1 MPLSETPE
9 RGIGLRYGWVPM
21 RYEWFIGLRYLKA
34 KRKQT
39 FISIIT
45 FISIF
50 GVALGVWA
58 LIVVLS
64 VMSGFE
70 STLKEKILG
79 TQAHLVILKA
89 SQEGFEGHEEVL
101 KKAESVPGVVAAAP
115 FVFSQVMLSSESAV
129 SGVVLK
135 GIAPDQ
141 ETRVTDLGRNMK
153 AGSLLALKKGDEKE
167 GPAIILGSELA
178 KHLRVG
184 VGDPIQVISPLGT
197 MTPMGM
203 MPKMKRFVVGGLFH
217 SGMYEFDNTI
227 AYISVESAQRF
238 FGMGTQ
244 ITGIEVRVKDIYK
257 VKEIA
262 REIRK
267 RIGFPFWTKD
277 WMEMNRNLF
286 SALKLEKIAMFI
298 ILVLIVLVAAFNI
311 ISTLI
316 MVVMEKNKDIAILK
330 SMGATS
336 QGILRIFVIE
346 GLVIGVV
353 GTFLGAIVGLVTAL
367 NLEKV
372 TAFVEN
378 LFGFKVLPT
387 DVYYID
393 KLPSQVNPLDVGL
406 IILTAML
413 ISLLAT
419 LYPSWRASKLD
430 PAEALRYE

>member
-1 MPLSETPE
+1 
-9 RGIGLRYGWVPM
+9 M

-45 FISIF
+45 LISIVGF
-50 GVALGVWA
+50 ALGVWA
-58 LIVVLS
+58 LIVVLA

-70 STLKEKILG
+70 KTLKEKILG
-79 TQAHLVILKA
+79 TQAHLVILKT
-89 SQEGFEGHEEVL
+89 SQEGMDRYEEVV
-101 KKAESVPGVVAAAP
+101 KEVEQVKGVVSATP
-115 FVFSQVMLSSESAV
+115 FILSQVMLSSESNV
-129 SGVVLK
+129 FGVVLN
-135 GIAPDQ
+135 GIDPD
-141 ETRVTDLGRNMK
+141 RVGKVIELARNMK
-153 AGSLLALKKGDEKE
+153 AGRLQDLKAEGDSP
-167 GPAIILGSELA
+167 GIILGVELA
-178 KHLRVG
+178 KRLG
-184 VGDPIQVISPLGT
+184 VSLNDAIQVISPLGT

-203 MPKMKRFVVGGLFH
+203 MPKMKRFRVMGIFY
-217 SGMYEFDNTI
+217 SGMYDFDNTL
-227 AYISVESAQRF
+227 AYISIVSAQKFLNMDSRV
-238 FGMGTQ
+238 
-244 ITGIEVRVKDIYK
+244 TGIEIKTSDVYK
-257 VKEIA
+257 VKKIGK
-262 REIRK
+262 EIRQK
-267 RIGFPFWTKD
+267 LGFPFWTRD

-286 SALKLEKIAMFI
+286 SALKLEKVAMFI

-330 SMGATS
+330 SMGAPS
-336 QGILRIFVIE
+336 KGILRIFIIE
-346 GLVIGVV
+346 GGVIGVV
-353 GTFLGAIVGLVTAL
+353 GTFFGTLVGLATAL

-372 TAFVEN
+372 SGFVEN
-378 LFGFKVLPT
+378 LFGFKILPS

-406 IILTAML
+406 IVMTAIL

>member
-1 MPLSETPE
+1 
-9 RGIGLRYGWVPM
+9 M

-45 FISIF
+45 LISIVGF
-50 GVALGVWA
+50 ALGVWA
-58 LIVVLS
+58 LIVVLA

-70 STLKEKILG
+70 KTLKEKILG
-79 TQAHLVILKA
+79 TQAHLVVLKTN
-89 SQEGFEGHEEVL
+89 QEGMDRYEEVV
-101 KKAESVPGVVAAAP
+101 KEVEQVKGVVSATP
-115 FVFSQVMLSSESAV
+115 FILSQVMLSSESNV
-129 SGVVLK
+129 FGVVLN
-135 GIAPDQ
+135 GIDPD
-141 ETRVTDLGRNMK
+141 RVGKVIELARNMK
-153 AGSLLALKKGDEKE
+153 AGRLQDLKAEGDSP
-167 GPAIILGSELA
+167 GIILGVELA
-178 KHLRVG
+178 KRLG
-184 VGDPIQVISPLGT
+184 VSLNDAIQVISPLGT

-203 MPKMKRFVVGGLFH
+203 MPKMKRFRVMGIFY
-217 SGMYEFDNTI
+217 SGMYDFDNTL
-227 AYISVESAQRF
+227 AYISIVSAQKFLNMDSRV
-238 FGMGTQ
+238 
-244 ITGIEVRVKDIYK
+244 TGIEIKTSDVYK
-257 VKEIA
+257 VKKIGK
-262 REIRK
+262 EIRQK
-267 RIGFPFWTKD
+267 LGFPFWTRD

-286 SALKLEKIAMFI
+286 SALKLEKVAMFI

-330 SMGATS
+330 SMGAPS
-336 QGILRIFVIE
+336 KGILRIFIIE
-346 GLVIGVV
+346 GGVIGVV
-353 GTFLGAIVGLVTAL
+353 GTFFGTVVGLATAL

-372 TAFVEN
+372 SGFVEN
-378 LFGFKVLPT
+378 LFGFKILPS

-406 IILTAML
+406 IVMTAIL

>member
-1 MPLSETPE
+1 
-9 RGIGLRYGWVPM
+9 M

-45 FISIF
+45 IISIV
-50 GVALGVWA
+50 GVMVGVMA
-58 LIVVLS
+58 LIVVLA

-70 STLKEKILG
+70 KTLKEKILG
-79 TQAHLVILKA
+79 TQAHLVLLRA
-89 SQEGFEGHEEVL
+89 SQEGMDHYEEVL
-101 KKAESVPGVVAAAP
+101 KKAQEVKGVVSAAP
-115 FVFSQVMLSSESAV
+115 FIFNQVMLSSESNV
-129 SGVVLK
+129 SGVVIK
-135 GIAPDQ
+135 GIDPDQ
-141 ETRVTDLGRNMK
+141 VGKVTELAHNMK
-153 AGSLLALKKGDEKE
+153 AGRLQDLKGESE
-167 GPAIILGSELA
+167 LSGIVLGVELA
-178 KHLRVG
+178 KHLG
-184 VGDPIQVISPLGT
+184 VSVKDTIQVISPLGT

-203 MPKMKRFVVGGLFH
+203 MPKMKRFRVVGIFY
-217 SGMYEFDNTI
+217 SGMYEYDNTM
-227 AYISVESAQRF
+227 AYLSLESAQKF
-238 FGMGTQ
+238 FGMGDRV
-244 ITGIEVRVKDIYK
+244 TGIEIKTNDIYK

-262 REIRK
+262 KEIRK
-267 RIGFPFWTKD
+267 KLGFPFWTKD

-316 MVVMEKNKDIAILK
+316 MVVMEKHKDIAILK
-330 SMGATS
+330 SMGAS
-336 QGILRIFVIE
+336 SKGILKIFVIE
-346 GLVIGVV
+346 GGVIGVV
-353 GTFLGAIVGLVTAL
+353 GTVFGTILGLGIAL

-372 TAFVEN
+372 TGFVEN
-378 LFGFKVLPT
+378 LFGFKILSG

-393 KLPSQVNPLDVGL
+393 KLPSQVNPLDIAL
-406 IILTAML
+406 IVVTAIL

>member
-1 MPLSETPE
+1 MK
-9 RGIGLRYGWVPM
+9 
-21 RYEWFIGLRYLKA
+21 YEWFIGLRYLKA

-45 FISIF
+45 IISIA
-50 GVALGVWA
+50 GVMVGVMA

-70 STLKEKILG
+70 KTLKEKILG
-79 TQAHLVILKA
+79 TQAHLVVLKA
-89 SQEGFEGHEEVL
+89 SQEGMDHYQEVIRKIEEVKGIL
-101 KKAESVPGVVAAAP
+101 AAAP
-115 FVFSQVMLSSESAV
+115 FIFSQVMLSSGSNV

-135 GIAPDQ
+135 GVDP
-141 ETRVTDLGRNMK
+141 EREGKVTELAHNLK
-153 AGSLLALKKGDEKE
+153 AGKLQDLKEVKAGEPP
-167 GPAIILGSELA
+167 GVILGAELA
-178 KHLRVG
+178 KHLSTAP
-184 VGDPIQVISPLGT
+184 GDTIQVISPMGT

-203 MPKMKRFVVGGLFH
+203 MPKMKSFRVVGIFH
-217 SGMYEFDNTI
+217 SGMYEYDNTM
-227 AYISVESAQRF
+227 AYVSIESAQKF
-238 FGMGTQ
+238 FGMGDQ
-244 ITGIEVRVKDIYK
+244 VTGVEVKTGNIYK
-257 VKEIA
+257 VQEIG
-262 REIRK
+262 RDVRHK
-267 RIGFPFWTKD
+267 LGYPFWTKD

-286 SALKLEKIAMFI
+286 SALRLEKIAMFI

-330 SMGATS
+330 SMGAS
-336 QGILRIFVIE
+336 PKGILKIFMIE

-353 GTFLGAIVGLVTAL
+353 GTAMGAISGLLIAL

-372 TAFVEN
+372 TGFVEN
-378 LFGFKVLPT
+378 LFGFKILAS

-393 KLPSQVNPLDVGL
+393 KLPSQVNPGDVW
-406 IILTAML
+406 IITATAIL

>member
-1 MPLSETPE
+1 
-9 RGIGLRYGWVPM
+9 M

-45 FISIF
+45 LISIVGF
-50 GVALGVWA
+50 ALGVWA
-58 LIVVLS
+58 LIVVLA

-70 STLKEKILG
+70 KTLKEKILG
-79 TQAHLVILKA
+79 TQAHLVVLKTN
-89 SQEGFEGHEEVL
+89 QDGMDRYEEVV
-101 KKAESVPGVVAAAP
+101 KEVEQVKGVVSATP
-115 FVFSQVMLSSESAV
+115 FILSQVMLSSESNV
-129 SGVVLK
+129 FGVVLN
-135 GIAPDQ
+135 GIDPD
-141 ETRVTDLGRNMK
+141 RVGKVIELARNMK
-153 AGSLLALKKGDEKE
+153 AGRLQDLKAGGDSP
-167 GPAIILGSELA
+167 GIILGVELA
-178 KHLRVG
+178 KRLG
-184 VGDPIQVISPLGT
+184 VSLNDAIQVISPLGT

-203 MPKMKRFVVGGLFH
+203 MPKMKRFRVMGIFY
-217 SGMYEFDNTI
+217 SGMYDFDNTL
-227 AYISVESAQRF
+227 AYISIVSAQKFLNMDSRV
-238 FGMGTQ
+238 
-244 ITGIEVRVKDIYK
+244 TGIEIKTSDVYK
-257 VKEIA
+257 VKKIGK
-262 REIRK
+262 EIRQK
-267 RIGFPFWTKD
+267 LGFPFWTRD

-286 SALKLEKIAMFI
+286 SALKLEKVAMFI

-330 SMGATS
+330 SMGAPS
-336 QGILRIFVIE
+336 KGILRIFIIE
-346 GLVIGVV
+346 GGVIGVV
-353 GTFLGAIVGLVTAL
+353 GTFFGTLVGLATAL

-372 TAFVEN
+372 SGFVEN
-378 LFGFKVLPT
+378 LFGFKILPS

-406 IILTAML
+406 IVMTAIL